1 MAKINSVGNVQS
13 VDGSVELPGR
23 NEADGLTLS
32 VDADGDYV
40 LDAGGF
46 HDSRQYSHFIDNFRG
61 VHNSNTYAGERR
73 WSIGGTSTSMDRY
86 SADDGAM
93 GCKRI
98 VGAAGTET
106 RWSQYNLD
114 IGRIRLPNVIL
125 RVRIRPGQPGD
136 ATTHSDGAVCFFIQ
150 SGTGHLPN
158 QAAGSVT
165 GFGIRLD
172 SAVDTNVYAVFKN
185 GAGSVN
191 EDVLSFGAQDTVN
204 WNTYEIRIGAT
215 TAKCYK
221 NSVYVG
227 TISDISR
234 LDTTIPMGHV
244 MSIGPYGGND
254 QKCGI
259 TLFESFIPT
268 GGW

>member
-13 VDGSVELPGR
+13 VDGSVELPAR
-23 NEADGLTLS
+23 DDADGLTLS

-61 VHNSNTYAGERR
+61 IHNSNTHAGERR
-73 WSIGGTSTSMDRY
+73 WSIGGTTTSMERFNG
-86 SADDGAM
+86 DDGAM
-93 GCKRI
+93 GNKAI

-106 RWSQYNLD
+106 RWSQYKLD

-125 RVRIRPGQPGD
+125 RVRIRPGEPGD
-136 ATTHSDGAVCFFIQ
+136 ATTHSDGGVCFFIQ
-150 SGTGHLPN
+150 SGTGYHPV
-158 QAAGSVT
+158 QAEAGVS
-165 GFGIRLD
+165 GFGIRID
-172 SAVDTNVYAVFKN
+172 TAVDTNVYAVFKD
-185 GAGSVN
+185 GSGSTN
-191 EDVLSFGAQDTVN
+191 EDVLSLGAQDTVN

-234 LDTTIPMGHV
+234 LDTTNPMAHI
-244 MSIGPYGGND
+244 MSIAPYGASD

-259 TLFESFIPT
+259 TLFESFVPT